1 MEDEAVQRPRAKP
14 NRLAKAN
21 PISKL
26 FFHWV
31 SPVFYSAFKD
41 KTVQTNDLYEIMEED
56 SSDFLGKNLEKNWDK
71 EVTNL
76 KEKGKRPSLV
86 RAVIKTYGW
95 IYALYGILFIC
106 EEALRLVQPIFLMN
120 LTSYF
125 SPKNDNG
132 GLMSKE
138 EAYYWAMAL
147 ALSQF
152 LLALVHGPNFFGIQR
167 LGMQV
172 RVALCTMVYKK
183 TLKLN
188 NNSLRVTTAG
198 QVNNLMT
205 NDVNRFDQLFVF
217 LHYIWLGPLQGIAV
231 FLLLVFYLDLGY
243 AAAPGFGIMI
253 FLIPINMCLGRLF
266 SVLRRKTAQFTD
278 QRVAVMTEVIT
289 AMRVIKMYAWENPFA
304 MVVKKLRSLEIRKIV
319 TASYPLAVNVTLA
332 LFGNRLLDVGM
343 IIVYTLTTD
352 TIETATIFAIIAFCN
367 ALRTSFLRMFPRA
380 IQFRSECTVSLNRIE
395 KYLLLEEKER
405 VEGGNDTQGMERDDG
420 IVADNLTCSWEEEED
435 TSQLKDITFR
445 VKKGKLLAVIGPVGA
460 GKSSLLMAV
469 LKELPALRGS
479 IQTKGRIAYASQQP
493 WVFGGT
499 IRENITFGKR
509 FSDTKYRSI
518 VRVCALTKDIEQ
530 LPDGDMTMVGERGVT
545 LSGGQKARINL
556 ARALYDDA
564 DIYLLDDPLSAVDS
578 EVSRHI
584 FNKCVMEYLADKPR
598 ILVTH
603 QLQFLGQADQILVL
617 KKGGQMEA
625 VGTLSELHEKGIEF
639 SKLMEKPEEEEEE
652 EESIDDVD
660 TDAVS
665 LVRLASGSFKRSG
678 SGRKSSTKVTSGK
691 ITTTTKTG
699 KLFKKET
706 TQTGSITY
714 NTYIRYFRA
723 GGNPFVLFWMILFL
737 LGAQVMYLLADF
749 WVGYWADFEEAN
761 HEPLDNFYYAIF
773 SNLNLTVEQ
782 SAGVYGGLVGGTML
796 FGIIRAFVTFQVMIN
811 AARTLHNRMFGCV
824 TRAPILFFDTTP
836 TGRIQNRFTKD
847 IGIMDDQLPLTFFD
861 FIQISLQILGTVLIT
876 LVMAW
881 FTVFAA
887 LPLFII
893 LMLLTKYS
901 LRATTAVKRLD
912 GTTRSPVFSHTTGS
926 LQGLWTIRAYK
937 KEGEFV
943 HQFHTYQDHHS
954 EAWFMY
960 IATNRW
966 FGLRLDLLVAVF
978 ISSVAFIC
986 VGLQEYLNLDGG
998 QVGLILTNC
1007 VALGGVFQ
1015 FCVRQSA
1022 LVENQMTSVERV
1034 VEYTQLDPEG
1044 PLEKPDAKPPLGW
1057 PSKGAISFDDMSL
1070 AYSKETPKVLK
1081 GFSCEV
1087 HPKEKIGIVG
1097 RTGAGKSSLITAL
1110 FRLAEPMGSL
1120 RIDDIRVTDL
1130 GLHEVRKNISIIPQ
1144 DPIIFTGSLRRNLD
1158 PFGDQSDAMLWSVLE
1173 EVQLERAV
1181 KENPAK
1187 LEMEVGEG
1195 GSNFSV
1201 GQRQLICL
1209 ARAILKKNRILIL
1222 DEATANVD
1230 PRTDA
1235 LIQETIRTKF
1245 KNCTVLTIAH
1255 RLHTIMDSDKI
1266 MVLDAGELVEFDQ
1279 PYVLL
1284 QNPNSTFSKL
1294 VDQTG
1299 KAEAAKLAR
1308 IALEHYNAI
1317 VAENTSKVEPKDAV
1331 CDYLVIVLK
1340 KSEEGFGF
1348 SLKGEYGPVQTPITV
1363 SEVMEGAPAGQ
1374 DGGLKIG
1381 DEVLSLN
1388 GTSRRDLT
1396 PENITDAF
1404 GADTA
1409 QMVLIVR
1416 RMPLQPP
1423 VSPNAI
1429 TLSDDDGDSKRPS
1442 NGAPGTSYDMRSDF
1456 FHDDEDYNDY
1466 DDDDDPA
1473 RSLLGTAVSKA
1484 IRLSSSPNKT
1494 TASRGPRDFL
1504 KRALHRPSKRHRSAG
1519 GLSKEETD
1527 SLLSGN

>member
-1 MEDEAVQRPRAKP
+1 MRWMPQCTRQCGMCHSVP
-14 NRLAKAN
+14 
-21 PISKL
+21 
-26 FFHWV
+26 
-31 SPVFYSAFKD
+31 
-41 KTVQTNDLYEIMEED
+41 
-56 SSDFLGKNLEKNWDK
+56 
-71 EVTNL
+71 
-76 KEKGKRPSLV
+76 
-86 RAVIKTYGW
+86 
-95 IYALYGILFIC
+95 
-106 EEALRLVQPIFLMN
+106 
-120 LTSYF
+120 
-125 SPKNDNG
+125 DN
-132 GLMSKE
+132 
-138 EAYYWAMAL
+138 
-147 ALSQF
+147 
-152 LLALVHGPNFFGIQR
+152 V
-167 LGMQV
+167 
-172 RVALCTMVYKK
+172 
-183 TLKLN
+183 
-188 NNSLRVTTAG
+188 
-198 QVNNLMT
+198 
-205 NDVNRFDQLFVF
+205 LFVF

-469 LKELPALRGS
+469 LKELPSLRGS

-1022 LVENQMTSVERV
+1022 LVENQFRWYQDIDS
-1034 VEYTQLDPEG
+1034 LCN
-1044 PLEKPDAKPPLGW
+1044 
-1057 PSKGAISFDDMSL
+1057 SSAI
-1070 AYSKETPKVLK
+1070 K
-1081 GFSCEV
+1081 
-1087 HPKEKIGIVG
+1087 
-1097 RTGAGKSSLITAL
+1097 
-1110 FRLAEPMGSL
+1110 
-1120 RIDDIRVTDL
+1120 
-1130 GLHEVRKNISIIPQ
+1130 
-1144 DPIIFTGSLRRNLD
+1144 
-1158 PFGDQSDAMLWSVLE
+1158 
-1173 EVQLERAV
+1173 VQLERAV

-1348 SLKGEYGPVQTPITV
+1348 SLKKEYGPVQTPITV

-1374 DGGLKIG
+1374 DGGLKEHMLG
-1381 DEVLSLN
+1381 KMED
-1388 GTSRRDLT
+1388 SR
-1396 PENITDAF
+1396 
-1404 GADTA
+1404 
-1409 QMVLIVR
+1409 
-1416 RMPLQPP
+1416 
-1423 VSPNAI
+1423 
-1429 TLSDDDGDSKRPS
+1429 
-1442 NGAPGTSYDMRSDF
+1442 
-1456 FHDDEDYNDY
+1456 
-1466 DDDDDPA
+1466 
-1473 RSLLGTAVSKA
+1473 
-1484 IRLSSSPNKT
+1484 
-1494 TASRGPRDFL
+1494 
-1504 KRALHRPSKRHRSAG
+1504 
-1519 GLSKEETD
+1519 
-1527 SLLSGN
+1527 

>member
-1 MEDEAVQRPRAKP
+1 MEQPRVKP
-14 NRLAKAN
+14 NLLATAN
-21 PISKL
+21 PLSQL

-31 SPVFYSAFKD
+31 GPVFYSAFKK

-56 SSDFLGKNLEKNWDK
+56 SSERLGGNLEREW
-71 EVTNL
+71 E
-76 KEKGKRPSLV
+76 KEKKKEGKRPSLI
-86 RAVIKTYGW
+86 RAAMSTFGWTY
-95 IYALYGILFIC
+95 AFYGILFFC
-106 EEALRLVQPIFLMN
+106 EEALRLVQPIILMK

-125 SPKNDNG
+125 SPSNANG
-132 GLMSKE
+132 SLMSKRD
-138 EAYYWAMAL
+138 AYLWAMG
-147 ALSQF
+147 LS
-152 LLALVHGPNFFGIQR
+152 LSAISLALVHGPNFWGIQR
-167 LGMQV
+167 LGMHV

-217 LHYIWLGPLQGIAV
+217 LHYLWLGPLQAIAV
-231 FLLLVFYLDLGY
+231 LLLLVFYLDIGY
-243 AAAPGFGIMI
+243 AAAPGFAIMI
-253 FLIPINMCLGRLF
+253 LLIPINMCLGRLF
-266 SVLRRKTAQFTD
+266 STLRRKTAQFTD
-278 QRVAVMTEVIT
+278 KRVAVMTEVIT
-289 AMRVIKMYAWENPFA
+289 AMRVIKMYAWEIPFA
-304 MVVKKLRSLEIRKIV
+304 NVVKKLRILEIQKIV
-319 TASYPLAVNVTLA
+319 TASYPLAVNVTLG

-343 IIVYTLTTD
+343 VIVYALTTKD
-352 TIETATIFAIIAFCN
+352 MIQTATVFAIISFCN

-395 KYLLLEEKER
+395 KYLLLEEKEE
-405 VEGGNDTQGMERDDG
+405 VDGEDNTEGMERDDG
-420 IVADNLTCSWEEEED
+420 ILAQNLTCSWEEEENA
-435 TSQLKDITFR
+435 TQLSDLSFR
-445 VKKGKLLAVIGPVGA
+445 VKKGKLLAVVGPVGS

-469 LKELPALRGS
+469 LKELPALQGS
-479 IQTKGRIAYASQQP
+479 IMTKGRIAYASQQP

-499 IRENITFGKR
+499 VRENITFGR
-509 FSDTKYRSI
+509 PFSDTKYRSI
-518 VRVCALTKDIEQ
+518 VRVCALTKDIQQ

-584 FNKCVMEYLADKPR
+584 FDKCVMEYLADKPR

-625 VGTLSELHEKGIEF
+625 VGTLADLHDKGIEF
-639 SKLMEKPEEEEEE
+639 SKLMEQPEEEEE
-652 EESIDDVD
+652 DDSMDEVD
-660 TDAVS
+660 TDTVS

-678 SGRKSSTKVTSGK
+678 SFRRSGSGRKGSVKDKKS
-691 ITTTTKTG
+691 TKTG
-699 KLFKKET
+699 KLFKVEQ
-706 TQTGSITY
+706 TQKGGISKGTY
-714 NTYIRYFRA
+714 VGYFRA
-723 GGNPFVLFWMILFL
+723 GGNPFVLFWMLLFL
-737 LGAQVMYLLADF
+737 LGAQVVYLLADF
-749 WVGYWADFEEAN
+749 WVGFWADYEEGGQQ
-761 HEPLDNFYYAIF
+761 PLNNSYYAIF
-773 SNLNLTVEQ
+773 SNWNLTTGQ
-782 SAGVYGGLVGGTML
+782 SAGIYGGLVGGTML
-796 FGIIRAFVTFQVMIN
+796 FGLIRAFITFNVMIN
-811 AARTLHNRMFGCV
+811 AARTLHNRMFACV
-824 TRAPILFFDTTP
+824 TKAPVLFFDTTP

-861 FIQISLQILGTVLIT
+861 FMQILLQIVGTVIIT
-876 LVMAW
+876 IVMAW
-881 FTVFAA
+881 FTVFAV
-887 LPLFII
+887 LPLFIVLI
-893 LMLLTKYS
+893 LITNYA

-937 KEGEFV
+937 KEKEFV
-943 HQFHTYQDHHS
+943 GQFHEYQDRHS

-960 IATNRW
+960 LATNRW
-966 FGLRLDLLVAVF
+966 FGIRLDLLVAVF
-978 ISSVAFIC
+978 ISAVAFIC
-986 VGLQEYLNLDGG
+986 VGLENYLNLDSG

-1007 VALGGVFQ
+1007 IALGGIFQ
-1015 FCVRQSA
+1015 FCIRQSA

-1034 VEYTQLDPEG
+1034 IEYTHLDSEG
-1044 PLEKPDAKPPLGW
+1044 PLEKPDAKAPLGW
-1057 PSKGAISFDDMSL
+1057 PPKGGITFDGMSL

-1081 GFSCEV
+1081 DFTCEV
-1087 HPKEKIGIVG
+1087 NPKEKIGIVG
-1097 RTGAGKSSLITAL
+1097 RTGAGKSSLITSL

-1120 RIDDIRVTDL
+1120 RIDDIQITDL
-1130 GLHEVRKNISIIPQ
+1130 GLHDVRKNISIIPQ

-1158 PFGDQSDAMLWSVLE
+1158 PFGEQTDSMLWSVLE

-1181 KENPAK
+1181 RENPAK

-1230 PRTDA
+1230 PRTDS

-1255 RLHTIMDSDKI
+1255 RLHTIMDSDRI
-1266 MVLDAGELVEFDQ
+1266 MVLDAGELVEFDE
-1279 PYVLL
+1279 PYILL

-1299 KAEAAKLAR
+1299 KTEAAKLGR

-1317 VAENTSKVEPKDAV
+1317 ASEKTSKVDPKDAV
-1331 CDYLVIVLK
+1331 CDFLFITLK
-1340 KSEEGFGF
+1340 KSDEGFGF

-1363 SEVMEGAPAGQ
+1363 SEVMKGTPAGE
-1374 DGGLKIG
+1374 DGGLKPG

-1388 GTSRRDLT
+1388 GISRREIT

-1404 GADTA
+1404 KADVTD
-1409 QMVLIVR
+1409 MMIIVR
-1416 RMPLQPP
+1416 RMPPQPSI
-1423 VSPNAI
+1423 SPDAI
-1429 TLSDDDGDSKRPS
+1429 TLTSSDDSKHYS

-1456 FHDDEDYNDY
+1456 FSHDEDYH
-1466 DDDDDPA
+1466 DDDDDQA
-1473 RSLLGTAVSKA
+1473 VQSLLNTAMSKA
-1484 IRLSSSPNKT
+1484 ARLSSSSK
-1494 TASRGPRDFL
+1494 TASRGPGGFL
-1504 KRALHRPSKRHRSAG
+1504 KRALHRPFKGYRSDG
-1519 GLSKEETD
+1519 GLSQEETA